1 MVGGVGVRGGG
12 GDGNVGGGGGG
23 LSIGVYRSELSL
35 DLKQS
40 MQ

>member
-1 MVGGVGVRGGG
+1 MVGSGVR
-12 GDGNVGGGGGG
+12 VGGGMGMLGVGEGG
-23 LSIGVYRSELSL
+23 LSVGVYRSELSL